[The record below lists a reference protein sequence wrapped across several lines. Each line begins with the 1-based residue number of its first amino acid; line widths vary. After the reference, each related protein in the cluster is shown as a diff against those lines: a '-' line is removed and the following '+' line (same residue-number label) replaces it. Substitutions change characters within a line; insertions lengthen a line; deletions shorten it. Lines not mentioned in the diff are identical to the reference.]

1 MGTIDKIDTERTNV
15 SPKLTDLIPFYGG
28 FNYIGR
34 TTFGIEEE
42 VPIRDQITK
51 VVITLAQIGYNSV
64 IGAEI
69 LNMLEGKPS
78 FTYKLLE
85 KITN

>member
-1 MGTIDKIDTERTNV
+1 MGKTDVR
-15 SPKLTDLIPFYGG
+15 PKLTDLIPFYGWTD
-28 FNYIGR
+28 YVGR
-34 TTFGIEEE
+34 TTFGTWEE
-42 VPIRDQITK
+42 VPIRNQIK
-51 VVITLAQIGYNSV
+51 RGVIILAQVAYNSY

-85 KITN
+85 KILN

>member
-69 LNMLEGKPS
+69 LSMLEGKPS